1 MTYDLN
7 DFKTKSIPR
16 RQAISNANGYIYP
29 VTGGE
34 TMELSTTFTL
44 PKLLLVGQVTENLNC
59 CVLMYSLF
67 CLF

>member
-44 PKLLLVGQVTENLNC
+44 PNTFFFFTLH
-59 CVLMYSLF
+59 
-67 CLF
+67 

>member
-44 PKLLLVGQVTENLNC
+44 PNTFFFLHSPLNC
-59 CVLMYSLF
+59 Y
-67 CLF
+67 